1 MFTNL
6 YPQLLVLFT
15 DKFSLPKTFLISSL
29 FENDNNVF
37 TTYHKET
44 ISARKIQR
52 AYRRYRVYKRRKILN
67 NVIIFSRYFRVL
79 NMFDGCAG
87 LRYTT

>member
-6 YPQLLVLFT
+6 SHQLLVLFSN
-15 DKFSLPKTFLISSL
+15 KFSVPKTFLISSL

-37 TTYHKET
+37 TTYHKKT

-52 AYRRYRVYKRRKILN
+52 AYRRYRVYKCRKSWN
-67 NVIIFSRYFRVL
+67 NVMGFIRFL
-79 NMFDGCAG
+79 NIMDGCGG
-87 LRYTT
+87 LRYSN